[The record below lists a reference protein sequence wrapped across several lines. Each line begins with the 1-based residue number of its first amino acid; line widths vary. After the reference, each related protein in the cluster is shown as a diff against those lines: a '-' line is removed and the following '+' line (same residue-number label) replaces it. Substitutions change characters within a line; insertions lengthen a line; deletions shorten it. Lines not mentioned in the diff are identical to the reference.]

1 MFESKPREIKITG
14 RRIFCDSADDC
25 ELLTQARSIGDAPA
39 VADGLSVGRLHLI
52 KDACQRYSLGK
63 HQRLV
68 NKAIQRSDVETGALD
83 RSR

>member
-1 MFESKPREIKITG
+1 MYESKPREIKIAG
-14 RRIFCDSADDC
+14 RRIFCDSAEDC
-25 ELLTQARSIGDAPA
+25 DLLTQAKSIGDELA

-68 NKAIQRSDVETGALD
+68 NKAIQRLGVGTGA
-83 RSR
+83 RP

>member
-1 MFESKPREIKITG
+1 MFESKHPKEIKITG

-25 ELLTQARSIGDAPA
+25 DLLTQARSITDEPA

-68 NKAIQRSDVETGALD
+68 KKAID
-83 RSR
+83 RSPSAPV

>member
-1 MFESKPREIKITG
+1 MFDSKHPKEIKITG
-14 RRIFCDSADDC
+14 RRIFCDAADDC
-25 ELLTQARSIGDAPA
+25 DLLAQARSIADEPA

-68 NKAIQRSDVETGALD
+68 KKAID
-83 RSR
+83 RSPSAPA